1 MAGKLKDDE
10 IRFILS
16 LDAKG
21 LQSEI
26 VNVSSKSQ
34 DLTNTN
40 KKLGAELK
48 VVEKDMD
55 SLQKQMAKLSASGDT
70 SSEKYERLRK
80 AFIQVA
86 DDANDLRSQISA
98 NEKAI
103 ENYNRKAEEIIRTMK
118 VEDMTM
124 DQLSQ
129 RAKELESQLR
139 KTSES
144 TDPAAYAELEKRLT
158 EVRGRM
164 GELNKGSSETQ
175 NIFAEFTSGVNKYWA
190 AIVAGYKTVE
200 GVFSTWK
207 DLMLSNKATG
217 VEFKATMDGVNEA
230 LEYAKVAF
238 ATMDFTNFIDGMV
251 NAYEVGKEISKML
264 DELFERQNSFNLTTA
279 PVRAELEEM
288 KTQLRDVNLSNV
300 ERINI
305 GTKIKAM
312 TEDMAKLQKDIIK
325 QEIDANSKRLD
336 AHLAMSEAEKEY
348 VIFNYNANIDSI
360 RYAKEVIELEKER
373 DSIRRTGLLFA
384 DKNEKAQ
391 FLERETELNTQID
404 LLKKTAEFSETA
416 YNAMQKYLLSS
427 NEMIKGY
434 VDAQMKSMNVDI
446 QTKKELR
453 RTETMMNRL
462 KKSEAKGDK
471 SGETAEK
478 KALAKQKKE
487 LNELLEKLETTH
499 RERLAKIKK
508 EYLDGDIKTESE
520 FNRKIYA
527 QEQANFLLREESL
540 NTFLKSTTKEEV
552 RIDVNKKIAEIQD
565 KRLTQEIEF
574 RKRLEKII
582 LNANPLEKEK
592 QAYAERLRELDMFG
606 ETSESL
612 RLQMAAASTEEEKQ
626 ALQKKYEAFIL
637 LEKEYQD
644 NVFKINEQEK
654 NRKKA
659 LAEEQFE
666 QEFKARKD
674 EMQLELN
681 NLMVEAAA
689 SGKNGFD
696 AEMAVHI
703 QRLQMLQE
711 EIAARRNAGL
721 ETTKQVERIGKVEA
735 QMTATLQKENSK
747 RAAQYN
753 QYANSM
759 GTAMG
764 EVLSGQK
771 SALEAFGGSMIDIL
785 FDILGQIINTKIVE
799 ATAVAVAEQAK
810 AAAIAAALP
819 DSVVTFGASAAL
831 RTAAIGAIIMGA
843 LQAAKVGLKGLLSK
857 KKSDS
862 SSSSSGSSSSGRITV
877 KNQGFADG
885 GFKPEGYT
893 GDGQKY
899 DVKGYFP
906 DGQPYHAGEYIIP
919 KEVLKNPAIIP
930 MVRQIEAVRTQK
942 TNVNPLPKGFA
953 DGGFHNFHNN
963 LSGNN
968 QMTADPVQSEMLEL
982 LRYLKAN
989 GIDARTY
996 FGDTEYQARLQ
1007 RVNETNKRFSRQ

>member
-10 IRFILS
+10 IRFILN

-80 AFIQVA
+80 EFNRVST
-86 DDANDLRSQISA
+86 DASTLKGQIEA

-103 ENYNRKAEEIIRTMK
+103 DNYNRKAEEMIRTLK

-124 DQLSQ
+124 DQLKK
-129 RAKELESQLR
+129 RAEELEKQLY
-139 KTSES
+139 KTSQS
-144 TDPAAYAELEKRLT
+144 TNPAAYTQLEKELG
-158 EVRGRM
+158 EVRNRM
-164 GELNKGSSETQ
+164 GELKGGTDETDKSFNILSSGMVK
-175 NIFAEFTSGVNKYWA
+175 GV
-190 AIVAGYKTVE
+190 AIVAALKAGYE
-200 GVFSTWK
+200 SFK
-207 DLMLSNKATG
+207 DIMLSNIGTG
-217 VEFKATMDGVNEA
+217 REFSSVMDGIGNSVG
-230 LEYAKVAF
+230 YAKTAI
-238 ATMDFTNFIDGMV
+238 ANMDFSNLMEGLA
-251 NAYEVGKEISKML
+251 NAYTEGKKVSLIL
-264 DELFERQNSFNLTTA
+264 AALFEKENSFKLTSA
-279 PVRAELEEM
+279 VERAELEEL
-288 KTQLRDVNLSNV
+288 KTELRDVNKTTE
-300 ERINI
+300 ERI
-305 GTKIKAM
+305 KLADEIKER
-312 TEDMAKLQKDIIK
+312 TLKLAA
-325 QEIDANSKRLD
+325 QEKEIAQERIDATKQQLVSQT
-336 AHLAMSEAEKEY
+336 HLTDKEMEFII
-348 VIFNYNANIDSI
+348 VNHNANIEQIDHVKKI
-360 RYAKEVIELEKER
+360 IALEKDRNHEWDYALSIMSDDQIENNYYWRQER
-373 DSIRRTGLLFA
+373 NLIR
-384 DKNEKAQ
+384 
-391 FLERETELNTQID
+391 QID
-404 LLKKTAEFSETA
+404 QLKNVKIYSEEAYTA
-416 YNAMQKYLLSS
+416 YKKYMTGSTDDITNFVNAMDSFNQID
-427 NEMIKGY
+427 IKT
-434 VDAQMKSMNVDI
+434 NR
-446 QTKKELR
+446 ELR
-453 RTETMMNRL
+453 TTDRL
-462 KKSEAKGDK
+462 KNTLIKSGAK
-471 SGETAEK
+471 SGETAEQK
-478 KALAKQKKE
+478 ELTRQKKE

-508 EYLDGDIKTESE
+508 EYLGGDIKTESE

-540 NTFLKSTTKEEV
+540 NTFLKNTTKEEV
-552 RIDVNKKIAEIQD
+552 KIDVNKKIAEIQD

-582 LNANPLEKEK
+582 LHANPLEKEK
-592 QAYAERLRELDMFG
+592 QAYAERLRELGIYG

-612 RLQMAAASTEEEKQ
+612 RLQMAAAETEEEKQ
-626 ALQKKYEAFIL
+626 ALQKKHEALLL

-644 NVFKINEQEK
+644 NVFNINEQEEK
-654 NRKKA
+654 KKKA
-659 LAEEQFE
+659 LTEEKFD

-711 EIAARRNAGL
+711 EIEARRNAGL

-930 MVRQIEAVRTQK
+930 MVRQIEAVRTQR

-953 DGGFHNFHNN
+953 DGGFRPNDSSAYSDFNLAQGVDPAIWQRLVSVLDKIESKGIKALVGATELQTEFKKLNENN
-963 LSGNN
+963 SL
-968 QMTADPVQSEMLEL
+968 
-982 LRYLKAN
+982 
-989 GIDARTY
+989 
-996 FGDTEYQARLQ
+996 
-1007 RVNETNKRFSRQ
+1007 FSRS